1 VERSDLYT
9 FAPSSD
15 RAFELLTAQITLENF
30 MKKRRFLAGRTNAL
44 VLGLSMLS
52 AVIAANGQA
61 LPSGIHPMKPS
72 FGHQA
77 DFGLGGAG
85 QFTTSITNQ
94 ETHQSPGLGFGA
106 PLPRQWTT
114 QSLGALATLR
124 DRPFTWVGL
133 EVNYQFTRYSERFQ
147 IPAAPFAS
155 PSLLVYVPTSVHE
168 YTAAFVFQS
177 DKHALKPFLA
187 LGGGYQN
194 FQPTGDF
201 SHQWRETALL
211 DLGVDIPTQTKL
223 GFRIGARDLVF
234 RAPNFQ
240 NTALA
245 SSRWVSEEEPYVMAY
260 IKF

>member
-1 VERSDLYT
+1 
-9 FAPSSD
+9 
-15 RAFELLTAQITLENF
+15 
-30 MKKRRFLAGRTNAL
+30 MKKRLSLVRRTHAL
-44 VLGLSMLS
+44 MLGLFTLS
-52 AVIAANGQA
+52 SFVAANGQA
-61 LPSGIHPMKPS
+61 LPSGIHPMKAS
-72 FGHQA
+72 FGHQM
-77 DFGLGGAG
+77 DFGVGGAG

-94 ETHQSPGLGFGA
+94 ETQQSSGPGFGA

-124 DRPFTWVGL
+124 DRPFTWVGV
-133 EVNYQFTRYSERFQ
+133 EVNYQFTRYSERYQ
-147 IPAAPFAS
+147 IPTAPFAS

-177 DKHALKPFLA
+177 DKHKIKPFLA

-234 RAPNFQ
+234 RAPDFQ
-240 NTALA
+240 NTALS
-245 SSRWVSEEEPYVMAY
+245 SSRWVSEEQPYVMAF